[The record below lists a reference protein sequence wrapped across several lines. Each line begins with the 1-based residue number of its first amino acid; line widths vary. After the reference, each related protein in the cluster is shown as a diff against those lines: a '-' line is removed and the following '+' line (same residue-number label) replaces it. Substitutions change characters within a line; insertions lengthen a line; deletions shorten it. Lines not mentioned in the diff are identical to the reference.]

1 MFVNVVEFPPVAEGR
16 DAEFRAWFEWSTSV
30 YDGFEGFVS
39 RRLLEDSKVPGR
51 YAAIVEHESEA
62 TFMAMHLSDARQ
74 EAWRRVEPLLTGSP
88 TPHFYTVVSA
98 SAHRVSSP
106 AA

>member
-1 MFVNVVEFPPVAEGR
+1 MFVNVVEFPPLAEGR
-16 DAEFRAWFEWSTSV
+16 DAEFRAWFEWSTTV
-30 YDGFEGFVS
+30 YAGFEGFVS
-39 RRLLEDSKVPGR
+39 RRLLEDTEVPGR

-74 EAWRRVEPLLTGSP
+74 EAWQRVEPLLTGP
-88 TPHFYTVVSA
+88 PAPHFYTVVSA
-98 SAHRVSSP
+98 SARGASAP